1 MSNTTK
7 ILIVDDEPDI
17 LSLLTLHL
25 KMKHYQVEQTSS
37 PTKVLEIANATKPD
51 LILLDVMMPEMDG
64 FQVAAKLKENE
75 DTKNIPIIFL
85 TARTQTED
93 KIRGFQVGADDYLV
107 KPFDFEELEIRIHRL
122 IKKKDEVPQSTL
134 ILRYPRKAATLKL
147 ADWIQKEIE
156 FHVLKIQIAK
166 DDTVNLQS
174 VQEDFLLA
182 ITLSLRERD
191 NGHFIFTSDN
201 ENSDHF
207 VLFTTN
213 PELEKYCKNLIQ
225 LFKQNNRDKADLKI
239 LVYPKQSRKNL
250 SAEAFMKKFLD

>member
-75 DTKNIPIIFL
+75 DTKNIPI
-85 TARTQTED
+85 
-93 KIRGFQVGADDYLV
+93 GADDYLV